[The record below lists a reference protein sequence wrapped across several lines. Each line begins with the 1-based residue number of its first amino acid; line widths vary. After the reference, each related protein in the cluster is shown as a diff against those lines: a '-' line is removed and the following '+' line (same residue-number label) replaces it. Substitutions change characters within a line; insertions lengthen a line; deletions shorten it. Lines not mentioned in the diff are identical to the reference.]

1 MTDNDLEAS
10 LADTT
15 DLHAAL
21 LAIGAIN
28 RVSNREELTFA
39 EIINK
44 GPDDYRLTMA
54 HALAGAVEQ
63 QIALAERAA
72 VSSGSQ
78 DQDLILTGDI
88 FYEGHRPPA
97 ADGRDQLRALHHLAQ
112 RLERLLVSRVAAIR
126 RGDAPEGLPLRTVFS
141 SYGIASVLAR
151 LLEYGANP
159 VEDPF
164 DHAGYDE
171 RAKELEQCAREL
183 ENMREILRE
192 TADGFAKTAA
202 TLRKD
207 EADRN
212 ARFGPDR

>member
-1 MTDNDLEAS
+1 MTDHTPEAP

-63 QIALAERAA
+63 QITLAERAA
-72 VSSGSQ
+72 VNSGST
-78 DQDLILTGDI
+78 DLDLILTGNT

-97 ADGRDQLRALHHLAQ
+97 ADGRDQLRQLHHLAQ
-112 RLERLLVSRVAAIR
+112 RLERLLASRVAAIR

-164 DHAGYDE
+164 DHAGYDA

-183 ENMREILRE
+183 ENMKDIVKE
-192 TADGFAKTAA
+192 TADGFTKAA
-202 TLRKD
+202 ANLRED
-207 EADRN
+207 EADQN